1 MPLQIPLL
9 LIASILSLAFLRRAV
24 PFALT
29 NPCGFPAARWELPE
43 KIFTSGLVLI
53 FLALAVVSAGQK
65 SGKIDMGSLGA
76 SLVLYVALVLL
87 VIGFLVFRDHDI
99 RATFGLGVRGW
110 NWRTITGWLLM
121 FLPLVYFVQSLSYAF
136 SSPDQ
141 GPQAIVEFLLK
152 SSGWQARAAVFGIAV
167 IAAPVTEE
175 LIFRGCLYGV
185 LRKSSGRWPAIVVSS
200 IVFALIHGHL
210 PALPGLFLLAVG
222 LALVYERCGSL
233 WAPIAM
239 HAAFNGLT
247 IVAAIF
253 LPDLAK

>member
-29 NPCGFPAARWELPE
+29 NPCGFPAASWGWPE
-43 KIFTSGLVLI
+43 RIFTSGLVLV
-53 FLALAVVSAGQK
+53 FLALAVASAGQK

-76 SLVLYVALVLL
+76 SLVLYVALVLM
-87 VIGFLVFRDHDI
+87 VIGFLVFRDYDI

-110 NWRTITGWLLM
+110 TWRTVAGWLLM
-121 FLPLVYFVQSLSYAF
+121 SLPLVYF
-136 SSPDQ
+136 DQ
-141 GPQAIVEFLLK
+141 GPQAIVDFLLK
-152 SSGWQARAAVFGIAV
+152 NSGWQARAAVFGIAV

-185 LRKSSGRWPAIVVSS
+185 LRKSSGRMPAIVLSS

-210 PALPGLFLLAVG
+210 PSLPGLFLLAVG
-222 LALVYERCGSL
+222 LALVYERCGTL
-233 WAPIAM
+233 WAPISM

-247 IVAAIF
+247 ILAAIF
-253 LPDLAK
+253 LPDLPK